1 MTYLETL
8 REDKIKQETVLAIAK
23 GNYFSE
29 ITKMEGEWV
38 KMLEDMYGASGMF
51 VSIEFSSWSEA
62 LEVSI
67 KKKENDYRPLFK
79 IKFKTDDVSLSG
91 FRDVDLDTD
100 IEDITLYST
109 LLLDFTTKKGL
120 FSVGTSNLTVMS
132 VLREELRMSTNEM
145 QTITNSFEKELL
157 ENKQSHFYEVVK
169 DGDVIVRNST
179 ESWNVTKITNKC
191 VFAIH
196 VDYTDC
202 VSRRYN
208 KNQFYIDTKDFVKLE
223 SVTE

>member
-8 REDKIKQETVLAIAK
+8 REGKIKQETVLAIAK

-51 VSIEFSSWSEA
+51 VSVEFSSWSEA

-109 LLLDFTTKKGL
+109 
-120 FSVGTSNLTVMS
+120 
-132 VLREELRMSTNEM
+132 
-145 QTITNSFEKELL
+145 
-157 ENKQSHFYEVVK
+157 
-169 DGDVIVRNST
+169 

-208 KNQFYIDTKDFVKLE
+208 KNQFYIDTKDYVKLE